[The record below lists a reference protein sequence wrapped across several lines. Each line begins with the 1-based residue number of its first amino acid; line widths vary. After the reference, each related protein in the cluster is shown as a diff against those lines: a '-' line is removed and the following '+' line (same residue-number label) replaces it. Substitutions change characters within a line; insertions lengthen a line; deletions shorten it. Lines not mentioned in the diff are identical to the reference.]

1 MAWCVVRGAGLYVLR
16 TTTDPIISSE
26 HPTSSSQ
33 PLLVIVG
40 PTAVGKTSLSLSLAQ
55 HFQAEIIS
63 ADSRQIYRGCDIGTA
78 KATPAEQAFVP
89 HFMLDVVDPD
99 QILTLAEFQ
108 EQVYQLVAAI
118 HARGNLP
125 MLVGGSG
132 QWVKAVVEGWGIP
145 KVLPDQA
152 LRAELEQTVEEEG
165 YQALHDQLAQVDPP
179 AAEKIDARNVRR
191 VVRALEVYLKTGTPI
206 SQHQRKSPPPYTI
219 IQIGLTRSRETLYQ
233 RVDQRIDQMM
243 VEGLLDEVQQLIH
256 MGYDWKLPAMSGL
269 GYRQI
274 GQYLRGEESLETA
287 VMLIKRETRRFVR
300 QQYNWFRL
308 DDSAIKWFDGDSCSS
323 EEIRRYVASQLK
335 PVR

>member
-1 MAWCVVRGAGLYVLR
+1 M
-16 TTTDPIISSE
+16 
-26 HPTSSSQ
+26 
-33 PLLVIVG
+33 IVG

-55 HFQAEIIS
+55 QFQAEIIS
-63 ADSRQIYRGCDIGTA
+63 ADSRQIYRQCDIGTA
-78 KATPAEQAFVP
+78 KATAVEQALVP

-108 EQVYQLVAAI
+108 AQAYQLVDAI
-118 HARGNLP
+118 HARGHLP

-145 KVLPDQA
+145 KVLPDKA
-152 LRAELEQTVEEEG
+152 LRAKLEQTVAEEG
-165 YQALHDQLAQVDPP
+165 YQTLHDQLAHVDPP
-179 AAEKIDARNVRR
+179 AAAKIDARNVRR
-191 VVRALEVYLKTGTPI
+191 VIRALEVYLKTGIPI

-219 IQIGLTRSRETLYQ
+219 IQIGLTRARESLYQ
-233 RVDQRIDQMM
+233 RIDDRIDQMM
-243 VEGLLDEVQQLIH
+243 IEGLLDEVKQLAEK
-256 MGYDWKLPAMSGL
+256 GYDWNLPAMSGL

-308 DDSAIKWFDGDSCSS
+308 DDSAIEWFDCDNHSN
-323 EEIRRYVASQLK
+323 EEISLYVASQLK
-335 PVR
+335 QLDDELLNL